1 MLASANGTVDQV
13 QWYNDNCHQHNT
25 NSSCGYGLHT
35 IVRHDNGYRTIYA
48 HLSTA
53 AFSIGTTGIALN
65 SGQVIGT
72 SGHTGWSTGPHLHF
86 EVRNSSN
93 QPTDPF
99 SPSLWKDGQ
108 WTSPSRPIPE
118 PVNGGEILV
127 DDSTT
132 SSGGFSKGGG
142 GGFQNPCTG
151 DCQGWTSAT
160 IGINNHMYH
169 TPADG
174 INIISQWAEQR
185 RSAYRLGAI
194 YEVFV
199 HVPNDNAT
207 SWQAPYV
214 ISHANGTS
222 AGVVDQYGLNN
233 QWVSIGAYQMNPGH
247 YIWTHDASGEVYNQH
262 CSTTYCKLG
271 VDAVKFVR
279 RGTIYLPDIRY
290 NNGGWSSKL
299 VLRNNGGGYARTVVR
314 FLKSDGSE
322 ACSPMMPTLF
332 AHQSIALSCSD
343 SQVASAVVDSSQD
356 LSAMVL
362 QEHTNPYTL
371 DAYAGVT
378 RARQDIHIPIVQK
391 NNSGWYS
398 DLFVYNPNAQ
408 NATAT
413 FEFTP
418 APGKGTPY
426 AYAYAIAAG
435 GQLRLNTGPL
445 WQLGNLFVG
454 SVRVSSSL
462 PLAVAAT
469 QYKGTDQFMELS
481 STQPLAAGLYGPLLQ
496 NNNSGWQSGVTLRAP
511 GGNLPMS
518 ATYRVN
524 NTGAGCAWET
534 WWNNPQIVYPAPQG
548 NPPGCGVTP
557 NAVFSANGGS
567 VASVNQLQGTLNA
580 TTYGA
585 VAAPAQSA
593 SIPKVQRDGQWND
606 GFVIMNSNG
615 TAVNVTVTLYN
626 SNGILNSTPVNNQP
640 LGAYQSLT
648 VLSQIPYGFDGSAL
662 VTASQP
668 VAVIANAYRPGA
680 GSGDVIG
687 SYPAIHR

>member
-1 MLASANGTVDQV
+1 
-13 QWYNDNCHQHNT
+13 
-25 NSSCGYGLHT
+25 
-35 IVRHDNGYRTIYA
+35 
-48 HLSTA
+48 
-53 AFSIGTTGIALN
+53 
-65 SGQVIGT
+65 
-72 SGHTGWSTGPHLHF
+72 
-86 EVRNSSN
+86 VRNPSD

-99 SPSLWKDGQ
+99 NPNLWKDGQ
-108 WTSPSRPIPE
+108 WASPSRPIPE

-151 DCQGWTSAT
+151 DCQGWTSAA
-160 IGINNHMYH
+160 IGINDHMYH

-174 INIISQWAEQR
+174 ASIISQWAKWSPPGIQTG
-185 RSAYRLGAI
+185 GAI

-207 SWQAPYV
+207 TWQAPYV

-247 YIWTHDASGEVYNQH
+247 YVWTHDASGEVYNQH
-262 CSTTYCKLG
+262 CSATYCKLG

-279 RGTIYLPDIRY
+279 RGTIYLPDIRC
-290 NNGGWSSKL
+290 NNDGWSSQL

-314 FLKSDGSE
+314 FLRSDGSI
-322 ACSPMMPTLF
+322 ACTSQPTLF
-332 AHQSIALSCSD
+332 AHQSIALSCGD

-356 LSAMVL
+356 LSAVVL

-378 RARQDIHIPIVQK
+378 TARQDIHIPIVQK

-398 DLFVYNPNAQ
+398 DLYVYNPNPQ

-413 FEFTP
+413 FDFTP

-426 AYAYAIAAG
+426 TYAYAIAAG

-462 PLAVAAT
+462 PLAVAST
-469 QYKGTDQFMELS
+469 QYKGTTQLMELS
-481 STQPLAAGLYGPLLQ
+481 STQPLAAGLYGPLIQ
-496 NNNSGWQSGVTLRAP
+496 NNNSGWQSGVTLRTP
-511 GGNLPMS
+511 GGGLSMYASFQTSYNGG
-518 ATYRVN
+518 V
-524 NTGAGCAWET
+524 CAPVSPLWD
-534 WWNNPQIVYPAPQG
+534 NPQIVYPAPPSSNWC
-548 NPPGCGVTP
+548 NPTP
-557 NAVFSANGGS
+557 NAIFSSSSGM

-580 TTYGA
+580 TTYEA
-585 VAAPAQSA
+585 IAAPAPSA
-593 SIPKVQRDGQWND
+593 SIPKVQRDAYWLD
-606 GFVIMNSNG
+606 GFVIMNGNG
-615 TAVNVTVTLYN
+615 TAVNLTVRLYN
-626 SNGILNSTPVNNQP
+626 SNGTLNSTPVNNQS

-648 VLSQIPYGFDGSAL
+648 VLGQIPYGFNGSAL
-662 VTASQP
+662 VTASLP
-668 VAVIANAYRPGA
+668 AAVVANAYRPGA